1 MELTGV
7 KKMAVLGA
15 AMGLIGSAVMM
26 IPNEKEADAAIVVM
40 DEQNIA
46 EAIKTAITTAEML
59 DKETQQLLLA
69 ILNTKTLN
77 ADVLLKYVQGSKDAT
92 DNICGTA
99 DVMQGM
105 LKGTDSAQNYLK
117 NEVGDV
123 EGILNGNITLADV
136 YMNHQKSMSA
146 AAKVSED
153 AAYIAKEAQKQTI
166 VEANTLDQA
175 LKDSNNAEGQLQ
187 AIQAGNQIAA
197 ITARTEMRNS
207 NSLGGLISMMAT
219 RMTREAADEAYTYKE
234 REETLKNMREYL
246 DN

>member
-15 AMGLIGSAVMM
+15 ALGLIGSAVMM

-99 DVMQGM
+99 EVMQGM

-197 ITARTEMRNS
+197 IAARTEMRNS

-219 RMTREAADEAYTYKE
+219 RMTREAADEAYIYKE

>member
-15 AMGLIGSAVMM
+15 ALGLIGSAVMM

-219 RMTREAADEAYTYKE
+219 RMTREAADEAYIYKE

>member
-15 AMGLIGSAVMM
+15 ALGLIGSAVMM

-197 ITARTEMRNS
+197 IAARTEMRNS

-219 RMTREAADEAYTYKE
+219 RMTREAADEAYIYKE

>member
-15 AMGLIGSAVMM
+15 ALGLIGSAVMM

-99 DVMQGM
+99 EVMQGM

-197 ITARTEMRNS
+197 IAARTEMRNS

-219 RMTREAADEAYTYKE
+219 RMTREAADEAYIYIE

>member
-15 AMGLIGSAVMM
+15 ALGLIGSAVMM

-197 ITARTEMRNS
+197 IAARTEMRNS

-219 RMTREAADEAYTYKE
+219 RMTREAADEAYIYKE
-234 REETLKNMREYL
+234 REETLKNMREYS

>member
-1 MELTGV
+1 
-7 KKMAVLGA
+7 
-15 AMGLIGSAVMM
+15 
-26 IPNEKEADAAIVVM
+26 
-40 DEQNIA
+40 
-46 EAIKTAITTAEML
+46 ML

-197 ITARTEMRNS
+197 IAARTEMRNS

-219 RMTREAADEAYTYKE
+219 RMTREAADEAYIYKE